1 MPGLI
6 SLDSFSLE
14 ETSGK
19 TWTLQPVCHLQMRR
33 PWAND
38 WAWFF
43 ICKAEDRNACFLIVG
58 ESEYDLIDCKV
69 PSAIS
74 YSHLIWDKFIPVLV
88 AYFESVAKV
97 NKNFADSELLQ
108 GKRSSV
114 FIFAQIVWW
123 KTGANYSRY
132 CFIKARVFGSS
143 LVVQWLRLG
152 AFTALAQVQFQVG
165 ELRSYKVVWF
175 GHFGEKEKNQNFF
188 FWLQPKANGIL
199 VP

>member
-175 GHFGEKEKNQNFF
+175 GHFGEKKKIRTFF
-188 FWLQPKANGIL
+188 FGCSPRQMGS
-199 VP
+199 